1 MRESDHLDWVRA
13 ALCAFSYQSPKTAR
27 PVHIHRLNWYAARTA
42 PGLEVQRSLAVLE
55 RIREVQRLAQGH
67 WLPTPTRSVPIDAIH
82 VLVSA
87 LPTRELQRRW
97 GDTVLLGDGACRT
110 TSRQLTEIPCES
122 FRSWLGAP
130 ADMPE
135 WTATQYRDAAKALCP
150 AEFNQSELEIL
161 QLNHTRSALAWKPA
175 PEAFGAVAPDE
186 LLLCRPVAEE
196 RRAEI
201 FIAQHRNARLT
212 AQASVLARNRR
223 RLVWGTAR
231 QLGLRVVPTVSS
243 DASRMQFELP
253 QRLPPEEERLISALG
268 SIRYSGSAACHYCI
282 SHAALS
288 ITKTVLGQLGIAL

>member
-1 MRESDHLDWVRA
+1 MRESDRLDWVRG

-27 PVHIHRLNWYAARTA
+27 PVHIHRLAWYAGRTT
-42 PGLEVQRSLAVLE
+42 PDLEVQRSLAVLE
-55 RIREVQRLAQGH
+55 RIREVQRLAHGH
-67 WLPTPTRSVPIDAIH
+67 WLPTPTRSVAVDATH

-97 GDTVLLGDGACRT
+97 GDAVLVGDGACRT
-110 TSRQLTEIPCES
+110 TSRHLTEIPCES

-130 ADMPE
+130 ADMSE

-150 AEFNQSELEIL
+150 AEFNSSELEIL
-161 QLNHTRSALAWKPA
+161 QLNHSRSTLAWKPGPQA
-175 PEAFGAVAPDE
+175 LGAVAPDE

-212 AQASVLARNRR
+212 AQASVHAAHRR

-231 QLGLRVVPTVSS
+231 QMGLRLRPTVSS

-253 QRLPPEEERLISALG
+253 QRLPPEEERLMSALG
-268 SIRYSGSAACHYCI
+268 SIRYSRSAACQYSI
-282 SHAALS
+282 SHAALC